1 MKKVTNNNIVQ
12 KIAITI
18 LIVLSFNFITPTFSR
33 ADFGGVLLGPVVD
46 LVAGLGDA
54 LMALLQTFMYGNVE
68 INLDGGEL
76 NPVEKLSTAFM
87 INADDYVKALKSD
100 EGKEKLR
107 KLGLYED
114 EITGTVK
121 EVNESSLDHGW
132 FGMGSYSIPVVKYS
146 PDMIFSN
153 QVPALDANF
162 ISPKKWDNNEQ
173 NNKSIALQLQETI
186 SAWYRSLR
194 NLVVVCLLAVLLY
207 VAIRIIVTSV
217 AADKAKYKQMLMDWL
232 IALCLLFFLHYIMS
246 FTMTLVEIITS
257 SLADSSSVTVKMIP
271 ENTEDSTEVYF
282 KTNLTGYCRLM
293 IEHVDLGTKA
303 IFLFFYIGIIV
314 YTFKFTFEY
323 MKRAI
328 TLAFLTL
335 MAPLVTLT
343 YPIDKM
349 GDGKAQAF
357 NAWFKEFAYN
367 AILQPFHLII
377 YSIFMGAGMNIAV
390 ENPLYAIFF
399 MAFLTPAE
407 KLLRKFFGFDKAPS
421 AGASFAGGFGGAA
434 AFNALK
440 GVASKGVNALSHG
453 NGNSGGN
460 SGKNNNIRQKN
471 QIKDPNAPKGL
482 EAFKNGQGNP
492 QLREAKNGNSGNN
505 NRQSDRD
512 EVMDRYSS
520 EGFGQNANGEYFNPY
535 TNEYDAS
542 YDPHKDSLYN
552 NGQNNRDEI
561 MDKYSSEGF
570 GQNANGEYFNPYT
583 NEYDASYD
591 PHKDSLYSQQSY
603 SMQSSVPSTS
613 SQSDSEQSGKKP
625 KEWKQDENWGL
636 GKWANE
642 NLVKPAAQRVGTG
655 IKNVAGKASDKFR
668 ESGAYTRVIKPGMK
682 KARDMAKAINNS
694 KAGRIV
700 GRASDKLDAA
710 KKKMDDI
717 GLTRSLKNSARGALN
732 VGKKAV
738 VGGAKIAG
746 KGLAAA
752 TGAAVGIGMGIAGD
766 NLEDVIH
773 YGLAGAAVGYAAI
786 PAIGKGAVNGMTKL
800 GNNIRNTYEEGAF
813 GKTQAALNQQTRDIL
828 NDKELRAEEE
838 ELMRLENDGIRPTP
852 KELNDRMHQI
862 ADYNNAGVTDIST
875 IHKSIEVEDQIS
887 KELEISNQEM
897 SEKERS
903 ERARKQAKTIA
914 QIANDYSAKDLR
926 DEKKVNQLQ
935 SDIVNQLTSGK
946 TGLDSEK
953 AKASADNIIGKIKQI
968 KGVGK

>member
-68 INLDGGEL
+68 INLGGGEL
-76 NPVEKLSTAFM
+76 NPLEKLSTAFM
-87 INADDYVKALKSD
+87 INADDYAKALESD

-162 ISPKKWDNNEQ
+162 ISPMKWDNNEQ

-232 IALCLLFFLHYIMS
+232 IALFLLFFLHYIMS

-440 GVASKGVNALSHG
+440 GVASKGVNALNHG
-453 NGNSGGN
+453 NGNSGSN

-482 EAFKNGQGNP
+482 EAFKNGQGNHQLNENEKP
-492 QLREAKNGNSGNN
+492 QLNSRSENLGDDTNS

-512 EVMDRYSS
+512 EVMDRYSA
-520 EGFGQNANGEYFNPY
+520 EGFGQNVNGEYFNPY
-535 TNEYDAS
+535 TDEYDAS
-542 YDPHKDSLYN
+542 YDPHNDS
-552 NGQNNRDEI
+552 
-561 MDKYSSEGF
+561 S
-570 GQNANGEYFNPYT
+570 
-583 NEYDASYD
+583 
-591 PHKDSLYSQQSY
+591 YSQQPSL
-603 SMQSSVPSTS
+603 SQSSAARAMPSGSGSAGQGSMPSTGS
-613 SQSDSEQSGKKP
+613 DASQNSEQSDNKH

-752 TGAAVGIGMGIAGD
+752 TGAAVGLGMGIAGD

>member
-68 INLDGGEL
+68 INLGGGEL
-76 NPVEKLSTAFM
+76 NPLEKLSTAFM
-87 INADDYVKALKSD
+87 INADDYANALKSD

-162 ISPKKWDNNEQ
+162 INPKKWDNNEQ

-232 IALCLLFFLHYIMS
+232 IALFLLFFLHYIMS

-357 NAWFKEFAYN
+357 NVWFKEFAYN

-440 GVASKGVNALSHG
+440 GVASKGVNALNHG

-512 EVMDRYSS
+512 EVMDR
-520 EGFGQNANGEYFNPY
+520 
-535 TNEYDAS
+535 
-542 YDPHKDSLYN
+542 
-552 NGQNNRDEI
+552 
-561 MDKYSSEGF
+561 YSSEGF

-668 ESGAYTRVIKPGMK
+668 ESGAYKRVIKPGMK

>member
-33 ADFGGVLLGPVVD
+33 ADFGGVLFGPGVD

-68 INLDGGEL
+68 INLGGGEL
-76 NPVEKLSTAFM
+76 NPLEKLSTAFM
-87 INADDYVKALKSD
+87 INADDYANALKSD

-162 ISPKKWDNNEQ
+162 INPKKWDNNEQ

-232 IALCLLFFLHYIMS
+232 IALFLLFFLHYIMS

-303 IFLFFYIGIIV
+303 IFLFFYIGIIE

-357 NAWFKEFAYN
+357 NVWFKEFAYN

-440 GVASKGVNALSHG
+440 GVASKGVNALNHG

-512 EVMDRYSS
+512 EVMDR
-520 EGFGQNANGEYFNPY
+520 
-535 TNEYDAS
+535 
-542 YDPHKDSLYN
+542 
-552 NGQNNRDEI
+552 
-561 MDKYSSEGF
+561 YSSEGF

-668 ESGAYTRVIKPGMK
+668 ESGAYKRVIKPGMK

>member
-68 INLDGGEL
+68 INLGGGEL
-76 NPVEKLSTAFM
+76 NPLEKLSTVFM
-87 INADDYVKALKSD
+87 INADDYAKALESD

-162 ISPKKWDNNEQ
+162 ISPMKWDNNEQ

-232 IALCLLFFLHYIMS
+232 IALFLLFFLHYIMS

-440 GVASKGVNALSHG
+440 GVASKGVNALNHG

-482 EAFKNGQGNP
+482 EAFKNGQGNHQLNENEKP
-492 QLREAKNGNSGNN
+492 QLNSRSENLGDDTNS
-505 NRQSDRD
+505 NRQSS
-512 EVMDRYSS
+512 MPSTGS
-520 EGFGQNANGEYFNPY
+520 
-535 TNEYDAS
+535 DAS
-542 YDPHKDSLYN
+542 
-552 NGQNNRDEI
+552 QN
-561 MDKYSSEGF
+561 
-570 GQNANGEYFNPYT
+570 
-583 NEYDASYD
+583 
-591 PHKDSLYSQQSY
+591 
-603 SMQSSVPSTS
+603 
-613 SQSDSEQSGKKP
+613 SEQSDKKH

-642 NLVKPAAQRVGTG
+642 NLVKPAAQGVGTG
-655 IKNVAGKASDKFR
+655 IKTVAGKASDKFR
-668 ESGAYTRVIKPGMK
+668 ESGAYKRVIKPGMK

-752 TGAAVGIGMGIAGD
+752 TGAAVGLGMGIAGD

-828 NDKELRAEEE
+828 GDKELRAEEE
-838 ELMRLENDGIRPTP
+838 ETMRLENDGIRPTT

-875 IHKSIEVEDQIS
+875 IHKSIKVEDQIS
-887 KELEISNQEM
+887 KELESSNQEM

-903 ERARKQAKTIA
+903 ELARKQAMTIA
-914 QIANDYSAKDLR
+914 QMANDYSAKDLR

-953 AKASADNIIGKIKQI
+953 AKASADNIIGKMKQI

>member
-68 INLDGGEL
+68 INLGGGEL
-76 NPVEKLSTAFM
+76 NPLEKLSTVFM
-87 INADDYVKALKSD
+87 INADDYAKALESD

-162 ISPKKWDNNEQ
+162 ISPMKWDNNEQ

-232 IALCLLFFLHYIMS
+232 IALFLLFFLHYIMS

-440 GVASKGVNALSHG
+440 GVASKGVNALNHG

-482 EAFKNGQGNP
+482 EAFKNGQGNHQLNENEKP
-492 QLREAKNGNSGNN
+492 QLNSRSENLGDDTNS

-512 EVMDRYSS
+512 EVMDRYSA
-520 EGFGQNANGEYFNPY
+520 EGFGQNVNGEYFNPY
-535 TNEYDAS
+535 TDEYDAS
-542 YDPHKDSLYN
+542 YDPHNDS
-552 NGQNNRDEI
+552 
-561 MDKYSSEGF
+561 S
-570 GQNANGEYFNPYT
+570 
-583 NEYDASYD
+583 
-591 PHKDSLYSQQSY
+591 YSQQPSL
-603 SMQSSVPSTS
+603 SQSSAAGAMPSGSRSAGQSSMPSTGS
-613 SQSDSEQSGKKP
+613 DASQNSEQSDKKH

-642 NLVKPAAQRVGTG
+642 NLVKPAAQGVGTG
-655 IKNVAGKASDKFR
+655 IKTVAGKASDKFR
-668 ESGAYTRVIKPGMK
+668 ESGAYKRVIKPGMK

-752 TGAAVGIGMGIAGD
+752 TGAAVGLGMGIAGD

-828 NDKELRAEEE
+828 GDKELRAEEE
-838 ELMRLENDGIRPTP
+838 ETMRLENDGIRPTT

-875 IHKSIEVEDQIS
+875 IHKSIKVEDQIS
-887 KELEISNQEM
+887 KELESSNQEM

-903 ERARKQAKTIA
+903 ELARKQAMTIA
-914 QIANDYSAKDLR
+914 QMANDYSAKDLR

-953 AKASADNIIGKIKQI
+953 AKASADNIIGKMKQI

>member
-1 MKKVTNNNIVQ
+1 MKKVTNNNIVR

-46 LVAGLGDA
+46 LVAGLGDS
-54 LMALLQTFMYGNVE
+54 LMALLQVFMDGEVVNVDLG
-68 INLDGGEL
+68 IGSKSFMLDGKD
-76 NPVEKLSTAFM
+76 EKLQDKLKEYKIDVTEDKDKE
-87 INADDYVKALKSD
+87 NA
-100 EGKEKLR
+100 KE
-107 KLGLYED
+107 
-114 EITGTVK
+114 IK
-121 EVNESSLDHGW
+121 ESELDQGW
-132 FGMGSYSIPVVKYS
+132 FGWGSYSIPVIKYS
-146 PDMIFSN
+146 PEKIFSN
-153 QVPALDANF
+153 EVPSLDANF
-162 ISPKKWDNNEQ
+162 INPKDWGNNVQ

-246 FTMTLVEIITS
+246 FTMTLVEIITT
-257 SLADSSSVTVKMIP
+257 SLAEGTNVTVKI
-271 ENTEDSTEVYF
+271 TGDDKDDVYF
-282 KTNLTGYCRLM
+282 KTNLTGYCRM
-293 IEHVDLGTKA
+293 KIQATDLGTKV
-303 IFLFFYIGIIV
+303 IFLLFYIAIIV

-440 GVASKGVNALSHG
+440 GVASKGVNALNHG

-482 EAFKNGQGNP
+482 EAFKNGQGNHQLNENEKP
-492 QLREAKNGNSGNN
+492 QLNSRSENLGDDTNS

-512 EVMDRYSS
+512 EVMDRYSA
-520 EGFGQNANGEYFNPY
+520 EGFGQNVNGEYFNPY
-535 TNEYDAS
+535 TDEYDAS
-542 YDPHKDSLYN
+542 HDPHNDS
-552 NGQNNRDEI
+552 
-561 MDKYSSEGF
+561 S
-570 GQNANGEYFNPYT
+570 
-583 NEYDASYD
+583 
-591 PHKDSLYSQQSY
+591 YSQQPSL
-603 SMQSSVPSTS
+603 SQSSAAGAMPSGSRSTGQSSMPSTGS
-613 SQSDSEQSGKKP
+613 DASQNSEQSDKKH

-752 TGAAVGIGMGIAGD
+752 TGAAVGLGMGIAGD

-828 NDKELRAEEE
+828 GDKELRAEEE
-838 ELMRLENDGIRPTP
+838 ETMRLENDGIRPTT

-875 IHKSIEVEDQIS
+875 IHKSIKVEDQIS
-887 KELEISNQEM
+887 KELESSNQEM

-903 ERARKQAKTIA
+903 ELARKQAMTIA
-914 QIANDYSAKDLR
+914 QMANDYSAKDLR

-953 AKASADNIIGKIKQI
+953 AKASADNIIGKMKQI

>member
-33 ADFGGVLLGPVVD
+33 ADFGGVLFGPVVD

-68 INLDGGEL
+68 INLGGGEL
-76 NPVEKLSTAFM
+76 NPLEKLSTAFM
-87 INADDYVKALKSD
+87 INADDYANALKSD

-162 ISPKKWDNNEQ
+162 INPKKWDNNEQ

-232 IALCLLFFLHYIMS
+232 IALFLLFFLHYIMS

-303 IFLFFYIGIIV
+303 IFLFFYIGIIE

-357 NAWFKEFAYN
+357 NVWFKEFAYN

-440 GVASKGVNALSHG
+440 GVASKGVNALNHG

-512 EVMDRYSS
+512 EVMDR
-520 EGFGQNANGEYFNPY
+520 
-535 TNEYDAS
+535 
-542 YDPHKDSLYN
+542 
-552 NGQNNRDEI
+552 
-561 MDKYSSEGF
+561 YSSEGF

-668 ESGAYTRVIKPGMK
+668 ESGAYKRVIKPGMK

>member
-33 ADFGGVLLGPVVD
+33 ADFGGVLLGPVID

-68 INLDGGEL
+68 INLGGGEL
-76 NPVEKLSTAFM
+76 NPLEKLSTAFM
-87 INADDYVKALKSD
+87 INADDYAKALESD

-162 ISPKKWDNNEQ
+162 ISPMKWDNNEQ

-232 IALCLLFFLHYIMS
+232 IALFLLFFLHYIMS

-440 GVASKGVNALSHG
+440 GVASKGVNALNHG

-482 EAFKNGQGNP
+482 EAFKNGQGNHQLNENEKP
-492 QLREAKNGNSGNN
+492 QLNSRSENLGDDTNS

-512 EVMDRYSS
+512 EVMDRYSA
-520 EGFGQNANGEYFNPY
+520 EGFGQNVNGEYFNPY
-535 TNEYDAS
+535 TDEYDAS
-542 YDPHKDSLYN
+542 YDPHNDS
-552 NGQNNRDEI
+552 
-561 MDKYSSEGF
+561 S
-570 GQNANGEYFNPYT
+570 
-583 NEYDASYD
+583 
-591 PHKDSLYSQQSY
+591 YSQQPSL
-603 SMQSSVPSTS
+603 SQSSAAGAMPSGSRSTGQSSMPSTGS
-613 SQSDSEQSGKKP
+613 DASQNSEQSDKKH

-752 TGAAVGIGMGIAGD
+752 TGAAVGLGMGIAGD

-828 NDKELRAEEE
+828 GDKELRAEEE
-838 ELMRLENDGIRPTP
+838 ETMRLENDGIRPTT

-875 IHKSIEVEDQIS
+875 IHKSIKVEDQIS
-887 KELEISNQEM
+887 KELESSNQEM

-903 ERARKQAKTIA
+903 ELARKQAMTIA
-914 QIANDYSAKDLR
+914 QMANDYSAKDLR

-953 AKASADNIIGKIKQI
+953 AKASADNIIGKMKQI

>member
-68 INLDGGEL
+68 INLGGGEL
-76 NPVEKLSTAFM
+76 NPLEKLSTAFM
-87 INADDYVKALKSD
+87 INADDYANALKSD

-162 ISPKKWDNNEQ
+162 INPKKWDNNEQ

-232 IALCLLFFLHYIMS
+232 IALFLLFFLHYIMS

-357 NAWFKEFAYN
+357 NVWFKEFAYN

-440 GVASKGVNALSHG
+440 GVASKGVNALNHG

-482 EAFKNGQGNP
+482 EAFKNGQGNHQLNENEKP
-492 QLREAKNGNSGNN
+492 QLNSRSENLGDDTNS

-512 EVMDRYSS
+512 EVMDRYSA
-520 EGFGQNANGEYFNPY
+520 EGFGQNVNGEYFNPY
-535 TNEYDAS
+535 TDEYDAS
-542 YDPHKDSLYN
+542 NDPHNDS
-552 NGQNNRDEI
+552 
-561 MDKYSSEGF
+561 S
-570 GQNANGEYFNPYT
+570 
-583 NEYDASYD
+583 
-591 PHKDSLYSQQSY
+591 YSQQPSL
-603 SMQSSVPSTS
+603 SQSSAAGAMPSGSRSTGQSSMPSTGS
-613 SQSDSEQSGKKP
+613 DASQNSEQSDKKH

-752 TGAAVGIGMGIAGD
+752 TGAAVGLGMGIAGD

>member
-33 ADFGGVLLGPVVD
+33 ADFGGVLLGPVID
-46 LVAGLGDA
+46 LVAGLGDS
-54 LMALLQTFMYGNVE
+54 LMALLQFFMDGEVVNVDLG
-68 INLDGGEL
+68 IGSKSFMLDGKD
-76 NPVEKLSTAFM
+76 EKLQDKLKEYKIDVTEDKDKE
-87 INADDYVKALKSD
+87 NA
-100 EGKEKLR
+100 KE
-107 KLGLYED
+107 
-114 EITGTVK
+114 IK
-121 EVNESSLDHGW
+121 ESELDQGW
-132 FGMGSYSIPVVKYS
+132 FGWGSYSIPVIKYS
-146 PDMIFSN
+146 PEKIFSN
-153 QVPALDANF
+153 EVPSLDANF
-162 ISPKKWDNNEQ
+162 INPKDWGNNAQ

-232 IALCLLFFLHYIMS
+232 IALFLLFFLHYIMS
-246 FTMTLVEIITS
+246 FTMTLVEIITT
-257 SLADSSSVTVKMIP
+257 SLAEGTNVTVKI
-271 ENTEDSTEVYF
+271 TGDDKDDVYF
-282 KTNLTGYCRLM
+282 KTNLTGYCRM
-293 IEHVDLGTKA
+293 KIQATDLGTKV
-303 IFLFFYIGIIV
+303 IFLLFYIAIIV

-440 GVASKGVNALSHG
+440 GVASKGVNALNHG

-482 EAFKNGQGNP
+482 EAFKNGQGNHQLNENEKP
-492 QLREAKNGNSGNN
+492 QLNSRSENLGDDTNS

-512 EVMDRYSS
+512 EVMDRYSA
-520 EGFGQNANGEYFNPY
+520 EGFGQNVNGEYFNPY
-535 TNEYDAS
+535 TDEYDAS
-542 YDPHKDSLYN
+542 HDPHNDS
-552 NGQNNRDEI
+552 
-561 MDKYSSEGF
+561 S
-570 GQNANGEYFNPYT
+570 
-583 NEYDASYD
+583 
-591 PHKDSLYSQQSY
+591 YSQQPSL
-603 SMQSSVPSTS
+603 SQSSAAGAMPSGSRSTGQSSMPSTGS
-613 SQSDSEQSGKKP
+613 DASQNSEQSDKKH

-752 TGAAVGIGMGIAGD
+752 TGAAVGLGMGIAGD

-828 NDKELRAEEE
+828 GDKELRAEEE
-838 ELMRLENDGIRPTP
+838 ETMRLENDGIRPTT

-875 IHKSIEVEDQIS
+875 IHKSIKVEDQIS
-887 KELEISNQEM
+887 KELESSNQEM

-903 ERARKQAKTIA
+903 ELARKQAMTIA
-914 QIANDYSAKDLR
+914 QMANDYSAKDLR

-953 AKASADNIIGKIKQI
+953 AKASADNIIGKMKQI

>member
-68 INLDGGEL
+68 INLGGGEL
-76 NPVEKLSTAFM
+76 NPLEKLSTAFM
-87 INADDYVKALKSD
+87 INADDYANALKSD

-162 ISPKKWDNNEQ
+162 INPKKWDNNEQ

-232 IALCLLFFLHYIMS
+232 IALFLLFFLHYIMS

-440 GVASKGVNALSHG
+440 GAASKGVNALNHG

-482 EAFKNGQGNP
+482 EAFKNGQGNHQLNENEKP
-492 QLREAKNGNSGNN
+492 QLNSRSENLGDDTNS
-505 NRQSDRD
+505 NRQGS
-512 EVMDRYSS
+512 MPSTGS
-520 EGFGQNANGEYFNPY
+520 
-535 TNEYDAS
+535 DAS
-542 YDPHKDSLYN
+542 
-552 NGQNNRDEI
+552 QN
-561 MDKYSSEGF
+561 
-570 GQNANGEYFNPYT
+570 
-583 NEYDASYD
+583 
-591 PHKDSLYSQQSY
+591 
-603 SMQSSVPSTS
+603 
-613 SQSDSEQSGKKP
+613 SEQSDNKH

-752 TGAAVGIGMGIAGD
+752 TGAAVGLGMGIAGD

>member
-33 ADFGGVLLGPVVD
+33 ADFGGVLLGPVID
-46 LVAGLGDA
+46 LVAGLGDS
-54 LMALLQTFMYGNVE
+54 LMALLQFFMDGEVVNVDLG
-68 INLDGGEL
+68 IGSKSFMLDGKD
-76 NPVEKLSTAFM
+76 EKLQDKLKEYKIDVTEDKDKE
-87 INADDYVKALKSD
+87 NA
-100 EGKEKLR
+100 KE
-107 KLGLYED
+107 
-114 EITGTVK
+114 IK
-121 EVNESSLDHGW
+121 ESELDQGW
-132 FGMGSYSIPVVKYS
+132 FGWGSYSIPVIKYS
-146 PDMIFSN
+146 PEKIFSN
-153 QVPALDANF
+153 EVPSLDANF
-162 ISPKKWDNNEQ
+162 INPKDWGNNAQ

-232 IALCLLFFLHYIMS
+232 IALFLLFFLHYIMS
-246 FTMTLVEIITS
+246 FTMTLVEIITT
-257 SLADSSSVTVKMIP
+257 SLAEGTNVTVKI
-271 ENTEDSTEVYF
+271 TGDDKDDVYF
-282 KTNLTGYCRLM
+282 KTNLTGYCRM
-293 IEHVDLGTKA
+293 KIQATDLGTKV
-303 IFLFFYIGIIV
+303 IFLLFYIAIIV

-440 GVASKGVNALSHG
+440 GAASKGVNALNHG
-453 NGNSGGN
+453 NGN

-482 EAFKNGQGNP
+482 EAFKNGQGNHQLNENEKP
-492 QLREAKNGNSGNN
+492 QLNSRSENLGDDTNS
-505 NRQSDRD
+505 NRQN
-512 EVMDRYSS
+512 V
-520 EGFGQNANGEYFNPY
+520 NGEYFNPY
-535 TNEYDAS
+535 TDEYDAS
-542 YDPHKDSLYN
+542 YDPHNDS
-552 NGQNNRDEI
+552 
-561 MDKYSSEGF
+561 S
-570 GQNANGEYFNPYT
+570 
-583 NEYDASYD
+583 
-591 PHKDSLYSQQSY
+591 YSQQPSL
-603 SMQSSVPSTS
+603 SQSSAAGAMPSGSRSAGQSSMPSTS
-613 SQSDSEQSGKKP
+613 ESTGSDASQNSEQSDKKH

-642 NLVKPAAQRVGTG
+642 NLVKPAARSVGSG

-668 ESGAYTRVIKPGMK
+668 ESGAYKRVIKPGMK

-752 TGAAVGIGMGIAGD
+752 TGAAVGLGMGIAGD

-828 NDKELRAEEE
+828 GDKELRAEEE
-838 ELMRLENDGIRPTP
+838 ETMRLENDGIRPTP

-903 ERARKQAKTIA
+903 ELARKQAKTIA
-914 QIANDYSAKDLR
+914 QMANDYSAKDLR

-953 AKASADNIIGKIKQI
+953 AKASADNIIGKMKQI

>member
-33 ADFGGVLLGPVVD
+33 ADFGGVLFGPGVD

-68 INLDGGEL
+68 INLGGGEL
-76 NPVEKLSTAFM
+76 NPLEKLSTVFM
-87 INADDYVKALKSD
+87 INADDYAKALESD

-162 ISPKKWDNNEQ
+162 ISPMKWDNNEQ

-232 IALCLLFFLHYIMS
+232 IALFLLFFLHYIMS

-440 GVASKGVNALSHG
+440 GVASKGVNALNHG

-482 EAFKNGQGNP
+482 EAFKNGQGNHQLNENEKP
-492 QLREAKNGNSGNN
+492 QLNSRSENLGDDTNS

-512 EVMDRYSS
+512 EVMDRYSA
-520 EGFGQNANGEYFNPY
+520 EGFGQNVNGEYFNPY
-535 TNEYDAS
+535 TD
-542 YDPHKDSLYN
+542 DPHNDS
-552 NGQNNRDEI
+552 
-561 MDKYSSEGF
+561 S
-570 GQNANGEYFNPYT
+570 
-583 NEYDASYD
+583 
-591 PHKDSLYSQQSY
+591 YSQQPSL
-603 SMQSSVPSTS
+603 SQSSAAGAMPSGSRSAGQSSMPSTGS
-613 SQSDSEQSGKKP
+613 DASQNSEQSDKKH

-642 NLVKPAAQRVGTG
+642 NIGKPLARKAVSG

-752 TGAAVGIGMGIAGD
+752 TGAAVGLGMGIAGD

>member
-46 LVAGLGDA
+46 LVAGLGDS

-68 INLDGGEL
+68 INLGGGEL
-76 NPVEKLSTAFM
+76 NPLEKLSTVFM
-87 INADDYVKALKSD
+87 INADDYAKALESD

-162 ISPKKWDNNEQ
+162 ISPMKWDNNEQ

-232 IALCLLFFLHYIMS
+232 IALFLLFFLHYIMS

-440 GVASKGVNALSHG
+440 GVASKGVNALNHG

-482 EAFKNGQGNP
+482 EAFKNGQGNHQLNENEKP
-492 QLREAKNGNSGNN
+492 QLNSRSENLGDDTNS

-512 EVMDRYSS
+512 EVMDRYSA
-520 EGFGQNANGEYFNPY
+520 EGFGQNVNGEYFNPY
-535 TNEYDAS
+535 TDEYDAS
-542 YDPHKDSLYN
+542 YDPHNDS
-552 NGQNNRDEI
+552 
-561 MDKYSSEGF
+561 S
-570 GQNANGEYFNPYT
+570 
-583 NEYDASYD
+583 
-591 PHKDSLYSQQSY
+591 YSQQPSL
-603 SMQSSVPSTS
+603 SQSSAAGAMPSGSRSAGQSSMPSTGS
-613 SQSDSEQSGKKP
+613 DASQNSEQSDKKH

-642 NLVKPAAQRVGTG
+642 NLVKPAAQGVGTG
-655 IKNVAGKASDKFR
+655 IKTVAGKASDKFR
-668 ESGAYTRVIKPGMK
+668 ESGAYKRVIKPGMK

-752 TGAAVGIGMGIAGD
+752 TGAAVGLGMGIAGD

>member
-1 MKKVTNNNIVQ
+1 MKKVTNNNIVR

-46 LVAGLGDA
+46 LVAGLGDS
-54 LMALLQTFMYGNVE
+54 LMALLQVFMDGEVVNVDLG
-68 INLDGGEL
+68 IGSKSFMLDGKD
-76 NPVEKLSTAFM
+76 EKLQDKLKEYKIDVTEDKDKE
-87 INADDYVKALKSD
+87 NA
-100 EGKEKLR
+100 KE
-107 KLGLYED
+107 
-114 EITGTVK
+114 IK
-121 EVNESSLDHGW
+121 ESELDQGW
-132 FGMGSYSIPVVKYS
+132 FGWGSYSIPVIKYS
-146 PDMIFSN
+146 PEKIFSN
-153 QVPALDANF
+153 EVPSLDANF
-162 ISPKKWDNNEQ
+162 INPKDWGNNVQ

-246 FTMTLVEIITS
+246 FTMTLVEIITT
-257 SLADSSSVTVKMIP
+257 SLAEGTNVTVKI
-271 ENTEDSTEVYF
+271 TGDDKDDVYF
-282 KTNLTGYCRLM
+282 KTNLTGYCRM
-293 IEHVDLGTKA
+293 KIQATDLGTKV
-303 IFLFFYIGIIV
+303 IFLLFYIAIIV

-440 GVASKGVNALSHG
+440 GVASKGVNALNHG

-482 EAFKNGQGNP
+482 EAFKNGQG
-492 QLREAKNGNSGNN
+492 
-505 NRQSDRD
+505 
-512 EVMDRYSS
+512 
-520 EGFGQNANGEYFNPY
+520 
-535 TNEYDAS
+535 
-542 YDPHKDSLYN
+542 
-552 NGQNNRDEI
+552 
-561 MDKYSSEGF
+561 
-570 GQNANGEYFNPYT
+570 
-583 NEYDASYD
+583 
-591 PHKDSLYSQQSY
+591 
-603 SMQSSVPSTS
+603 SMPSTS
-613 SQSDSEQSGKKP
+613 ESTGQSSMPSTGSDASQNSEQSDKKH
-625 KEWKQDENWGL
+625 KVYKQDENWGL
-636 GKWANE
+636 GKWVNE
-642 NLVKPAAQRVGTG
+642 NYGKPLARKAVSG

-773 YGLAGAAVGYAAI
+773 YGLAGAAVGTAAI
-786 PAIGKGAVNGMTKL
+786 PAIGKGAANGISKL

-838 ELMRLENDGIRPTP
+838 ETMRIENGGIPPTP

-875 IHKSIEVEDQIS
+875 IHKSIKVEDQIS

-903 ERARKQAKTIA
+903 ELARKQAKTIA
-914 QIANDYSAKDLR
+914 QMANDYSAKDLR

>member
-33 ADFGGVLLGPVVD
+33 ADFGGVLFGPAVD

-68 INLDGGEL
+68 INLGGGEL
-76 NPVEKLSTAFM
+76 NPLEKLSTAFM
-87 INADDYVKALKSD
+87 INADDYAKALESD

-162 ISPKKWDNNEQ
+162 ISPMKWDNNEQ

-232 IALCLLFFLHYIMS
+232 IALFLLFFLHYIMS

-440 GVASKGVNALSHG
+440 GVASKGVNALNHG

-482 EAFKNGQGNP
+482 EAFKNGQGNHQLNENEKP
-492 QLREAKNGNSGNN
+492 QLNSRSENLGDDTNS
-505 NRQSDRD
+505 NRQSS
-512 EVMDRYSS
+512 MPSTGS
-520 EGFGQNANGEYFNPY
+520 
-535 TNEYDAS
+535 DAS
-542 YDPHKDSLYN
+542 
-552 NGQNNRDEI
+552 QN
-561 MDKYSSEGF
+561 
-570 GQNANGEYFNPYT
+570 
-583 NEYDASYD
+583 
-591 PHKDSLYSQQSY
+591 
-603 SMQSSVPSTS
+603 
-613 SQSDSEQSGKKP
+613 SEQSDKKH

-642 NLVKPAAQRVGTG
+642 NLVKPAAQGVGTG
-655 IKNVAGKASDKFR
+655 IKTVAGKASDKFR
-668 ESGAYTRVIKPGMK
+668 ESGAYKRVIKPGMK

-752 TGAAVGIGMGIAGD
+752 TGAAVGLGMGIAGD

>member
-68 INLDGGEL
+68 INLGGGEL
-76 NPVEKLSTAFM
+76 NPLEKLSTVFM
-87 INADDYVKALKSD
+87 INADDYAKALESD

-162 ISPKKWDNNEQ
+162 ISPMKWDNNEQ

-232 IALCLLFFLHYIMS
+232 IALFLLFFLHYIMS

-440 GVASKGVNALSHG
+440 GVASKGVNALNHG

-482 EAFKNGQGNP
+482 EAFKNGQGNH
-492 QLREAKNGNSGNN
+492 QLNSRSENLGDDTNS

-512 EVMDRYSS
+512 EVMDRYSA
-520 EGFGQNANGEYFNPY
+520 EGFGQNVNGEYFNPY
-535 TNEYDAS
+535 TDEYDAS
-542 YDPHKDSLYN
+542 YDPHNDS
-552 NGQNNRDEI
+552 
-561 MDKYSSEGF
+561 S
-570 GQNANGEYFNPYT
+570 
-583 NEYDASYD
+583 
-591 PHKDSLYSQQSY
+591 YSQQPSL
-603 SMQSSVPSTS
+603 SQSSAAGAMPSGSRSEGQSPMPSTGS
-613 SQSDSEQSGKKP
+613 DASQNSEQSDNKH

>member
-68 INLDGGEL
+68 INLGGGEL
-76 NPVEKLSTAFM
+76 NPLEKLSTAFM
-87 INADDYVKALKSD
+87 INADDYAKALESD

-162 ISPKKWDNNEQ
+162 ISPMKWDNNEQ

-232 IALCLLFFLHYIMS
+232 IALFLLFFLHYIMS

-377 YSIFMGAGMNIAV
+377 YSIFMEAGMNIAV

-440 GVASKGVNALSHG
+440 GVASKGVNALNHG

-482 EAFKNGQGNP
+482 EAFKNGQGNHQLNENEKP
-492 QLREAKNGNSGNN
+492 QLNSRSENLGDDTNS

-512 EVMDRYSS
+512 EVMDRYSA
-520 EGFGQNANGEYFNPY
+520 EGFGQNVNGEYFNPY
-535 TNEYDAS
+535 TDEYDAS
-542 YDPHKDSLYN
+542 YDPHNDS
-552 NGQNNRDEI
+552 
-561 MDKYSSEGF
+561 S
-570 GQNANGEYFNPYT
+570 
-583 NEYDASYD
+583 
-591 PHKDSLYSQQSY
+591 YSQQPSL
-603 SMQSSVPSTS
+603 SQSSAAGAMPSGSRSAEQSSMPSTGS
-613 SQSDSEQSGKKP
+613 DASQNSEQSDKKH

-642 NLVKPAAQRVGTG
+642 NLVKPAAQGVGTG
-655 IKNVAGKASDKFR
+655 IKTVAGKASDKFR
-668 ESGAYTRVIKPGMK
+668 ESGAYKRVIKPGMK

-752 TGAAVGIGMGIAGD
+752 TGAAVGLGMGIAGD

>member
-68 INLDGGEL
+68 INLGGGEL
-76 NPVEKLSTAFM
+76 NPLEKLSTVFM
-87 INADDYVKALKSD
+87 INADDYAKALESD

-162 ISPKKWDNNEQ
+162 ISPMKWDNNEQ

-232 IALCLLFFLHYIMS
+232 IALFLLFFLHYIMS

-440 GVASKGVNALSHG
+440 GVASKGVNALNHG

-482 EAFKNGQGNP
+482 EAFKNGQGNHQLNENEKP
-492 QLREAKNGNSGNN
+492 QLNSRSENLGDDTNS

-512 EVMDRYSS
+512 EVMDRYSA
-520 EGFGQNANGEYFNPY
+520 EGFGQNVNGEYFNPY
-535 TNEYDAS
+535 TDEYDAS
-542 YDPHKDSLYN
+542 YDPHNDS
-552 NGQNNRDEI
+552 
-561 MDKYSSEGF
+561 S
-570 GQNANGEYFNPYT
+570 
-583 NEYDASYD
+583 
-591 PHKDSLYSQQSY
+591 YSQQPSL
-603 SMQSSVPSTS
+603 SQSSAAGAMPSGSRSTGQSSMPSTGS
-613 SQSDSEQSGKKP
+613 DASQNSEQSDKKH

-752 TGAAVGIGMGIAGD
+752 TGAAVGLGMGIAGD

>member
-46 LVAGLGDA
+46 LVAGLGDS
-54 LMALLQTFMYGNVE
+54 LMALLQFFMDGEVVNVDLG
-68 INLDGGEL
+68 IRSKSFMLDGKD
-76 NPVEKLSTAFM
+76 EKLQDKLKEYKIDVTEDKDKE
-87 INADDYVKALKSD
+87 NA
-100 EGKEKLR
+100 KE
-107 KLGLYED
+107 
-114 EITGTVK
+114 IK
-121 EVNESSLDHGW
+121 ESELDQGW
-132 FGMGSYSIPVVKYS
+132 FGWRSYSIPVIKYS
-146 PDMIFSN
+146 PEKIFSN
-153 QVPALDANF
+153 EVPSLDANF
-162 ISPKKWDNNEQ
+162 INPKDWGNNAQ

-232 IALCLLFFLHYIMS
+232 IALFLLFFLHYIMS
-246 FTMTLVEIITS
+246 FTMTLVEIITT
-257 SLADSSSVTVKMIP
+257 SLAEGTNVTVKI
-271 ENTEDSTEVYF
+271 TGDDKDDVYF
-282 KTNLTGYCRLM
+282 KTNLTGYCRM
-293 IEHVDLGTKA
+293 KIQATDLGTKV
-303 IFLFFYIGIIV
+303 IFLLFYIAIIV

-440 GVASKGVNALSHG
+440 GVASKGVNALNHG
-453 NGNSGGN
+453 NGNSGSN

-482 EAFKNGQGNP
+482 EAFKNGQGNHQLNENEKP
-492 QLREAKNGNSGNN
+492 QLNSRSENLGDDTNS

-512 EVMDRYSS
+512 EVMDRYSA
-520 EGFGQNANGEYFNPY
+520 EGFGQNVNGEYFNPY
-535 TNEYDAS
+535 TDAS
-542 YDPHKDSLYN
+542 
-552 NGQNNRDEI
+552 QN
-561 MDKYSSEGF
+561 
-570 GQNANGEYFNPYT
+570 
-583 NEYDASYD
+583 
-591 PHKDSLYSQQSY
+591 
-603 SMQSSVPSTS
+603 
-613 SQSDSEQSGKKP
+613 SEQSDNKH

-752 TGAAVGIGMGIAGD
+752 TGAAVGLGMGIAGD

-828 NDKELRAEEE
+828 GDKELRAEEE
-838 ELMRLENDGIRPTP
+838 ETMRLENDGIRPTT

-875 IHKSIEVEDQIS
+875 IHKSIKVEDQIS
-887 KELEISNQEM
+887 KELESSNQEM

-903 ERARKQAKTIA
+903 ELARKQAMTIA
-914 QIANDYSAKDLR
+914 QMANDYSAKDLR

-953 AKASADNIIGKIKQI
+953 AKASADNIIGKMKQI

>member
-46 LVAGLGDA
+46 LVAGLGDS
-54 LMALLQTFMYGNVE
+54 LMALLQVFMDGEVVNVDLG
-68 INLDGGEL
+68 IGSKSFMLDGKD
-76 NPVEKLSTAFM
+76 EKLQDKLKEYKIDVTEDKDKE
-87 INADDYVKALKSD
+87 NA
-100 EGKEKLR
+100 KE
-107 KLGLYED
+107 
-114 EITGTVK
+114 IK
-121 EVNESSLDHGW
+121 ESELDQGW
-132 FGMGSYSIPVVKYS
+132 FGWGSYSIPVIKYS
-146 PDMIFSN
+146 PEKIFSN
-153 QVPALDANF
+153 EVPSLDANF
-162 ISPKKWDNNEQ
+162 INPKDWGNNVQ

-246 FTMTLVEIITS
+246 FTMTLVEIITT
-257 SLADSSSVTVKMIP
+257 SLAEGTNVTVKI
-271 ENTEDSTEVYF
+271 TGDDKDDVYF
-282 KTNLTGYCRLM
+282 KTNLTGYCRM
-293 IEHVDLGTKA
+293 KIQATDLGTKV
-303 IFLFFYIGIIV
+303 IFLLFYIAIIV

-349 GDGKAQAF
+349 GDGKSQAF

-440 GVASKGVNALSHG
+440 GAVSKGANALSHG

-482 EAFKNGQGNP
+482 DAFKNGQGNH
-492 QLREAKNGNSGNN
+492 QLNEDEKPRLNGGSENLGDDTNS

-535 TNEYDAS
+535 TDEYDAS
-542 YDPHKDSLYN
+542 YDPHNDSSY
-552 NGQNNRDEI
+552 GQQPSLSP
-561 MDKYSSEGF
+561 SSAER
-570 GQNANGEYFNPYT
+570 
-583 NEYDASYD
+583 
-591 PHKDSLYSQQSY
+591 
-603 SMQSSVPSTS
+603 SMPSTS
-613 SQSDSEQSGKKP
+613 GSTGQGSMPSTSGSARQESMPSASGDGGQRAMPSTGSDTSQNSAQSGKKP

-682 KARDMAKAINNS
+682 KARDMAKAINNT

-700 GRASDKLDAA
+700 SRASDKLDAA

-717 GLTRSLKNSARGALN
+717 GLTRSLKNSARGAFN

-738 VGGAKIAG
+738 AGGAKIAG
-746 KGLAAA
+746 KGLVAA
-752 TGAAVGIGMGIAGD
+752 TGAVVGMGMGIAGD

-773 YGLAGAAVGYAAI
+773 YGLAGAAVGTAAI
-786 PAIGKGAVNGMTKL
+786 PAIGKGAANGISKL

-838 ELMRLENDGIRPTP
+838 ETMRIENGGIPPTP

-875 IHKSIEVEDQIS
+875 IHKSIKVEDQIS

-903 ERARKQAKTIA
+903 ELARKQAKTIA
-914 QIANDYSAKDLR
+914 QMANDYSAKDLR

-953 AKASADNIIGKIKQI
+953 AKASADNIIGKMKQI

>member
-505 NRQSDRD
+505 NRQ
-512 EVMDRYSS
+512 
-520 EGFGQNANGEYFNPY
+520 
-535 TNEYDAS
+535 
-542 YDPHKDSLYN
+542 
-552 NGQNNRDEI
+552 NNRDEI

>member
-68 INLDGGEL
+68 INLGGGEL
-76 NPVEKLSTAFM
+76 NPLEKLSTAFM
-87 INADDYVKALKSD
+87 INADDYANALKSD

-162 ISPKKWDNNEQ
+162 ISPMKWDNNEQ

-232 IALCLLFFLHYIMS
+232 IALFLLFFLHYIMS

-440 GVASKGVNALSHG
+440 GVASKGVNALNHG

-482 EAFKNGQGNP
+482 EAFKNGQGNHQLNENEKP
-492 QLREAKNGNSGNN
+492 QLNSRSENLGDDTNS

-512 EVMDRYSS
+512 EVMDRYSA
-520 EGFGQNANGEYFNPY
+520 EGFGQNVNGEYFNPY
-535 TNEYDAS
+535 TDEYDAS
-542 YDPHKDSLYN
+542 YDPHNDS
-552 NGQNNRDEI
+552 
-561 MDKYSSEGF
+561 S
-570 GQNANGEYFNPYT
+570 
-583 NEYDASYD
+583 
-591 PHKDSLYSQQSY
+591 YSQQPSL
-603 SMQSSVPSTS
+603 SQSSAAGAMPSGSRSAVQGSMPSTGS
-613 SQSDSEQSGKKP
+613 NASQNSEQSDKKH
-625 KEWKQDENWGL
+625 KVYKQDENWGL
-636 GKWANE
+636 GKWVNE
-642 NLVKPAAQRVGTG
+642 NYGKPLARKAVSG

-668 ESGAYTRVIKPGMK
+668 NSGAYTRVIKPGMK

-738 VGGAKIAG
+738 VDGAKIAG

-752 TGAAVGIGMGIAGD
+752 TGAAVGLGMGIAGD

>member
-33 ADFGGVLLGPVVD
+33 ADFGGVLLGPVID
-46 LVAGLGDA
+46 LVAGLGDS
-54 LMALLQTFMYGNVE
+54 LMALLQFFMDGEVVNVDLG
-68 INLDGGEL
+68 IGSKSFMLDGKD
-76 NPVEKLSTAFM
+76 EKLQDKLKEYKIDVTEDKDKE
-87 INADDYVKALKSD
+87 NA
-100 EGKEKLR
+100 KE
-107 KLGLYED
+107 
-114 EITGTVK
+114 IK
-121 EVNESSLDHGW
+121 ESELDQGW
-132 FGMGSYSIPVVKYS
+132 FGWGSYSIPVIKYS
-146 PDMIFSN
+146 PEKIFSN
-153 QVPALDANF
+153 EVPSLDANF
-162 ISPKKWDNNEQ
+162 INPKDWGNNAQ

-232 IALCLLFFLHYIMS
+232 IALFLLFFLHYIMS
-246 FTMTLVEIITS
+246 FTMTLVEIITT
-257 SLADSSSVTVKMIP
+257 SLAEGTNVTVKI
-271 ENTEDSTEVYF
+271 TGDDKDDVYF
-282 KTNLTGYCRLM
+282 KTNLTGYCRM
-293 IEHVDLGTKA
+293 KIQATDLGTKV
-303 IFLFFYIGIIV
+303 IFLLFYIAIIV

-440 GVASKGVNALSHG
+440 GVASKGVNALNHG

-482 EAFKNGQGNP
+482 EAFKNGQGNHQLNENEKP
-492 QLREAKNGNSGNN
+492 QLNSRSENLGDDTNS

-512 EVMDRYSS
+512 EVMDRYSAARAMPS
-520 EGFGQNANGEYFNPY
+520 GSGSAGQGSMPS
-535 TNEYDAS
+535 TGSDAS
-542 YDPHKDSLYN
+542 
-552 NGQNNRDEI
+552 QN
-561 MDKYSSEGF
+561 
-570 GQNANGEYFNPYT
+570 
-583 NEYDASYD
+583 
-591 PHKDSLYSQQSY
+591 
-603 SMQSSVPSTS
+603 
-613 SQSDSEQSGKKP
+613 SEQSDNKH

-752 TGAAVGIGMGIAGD
+752 TGAAVGLGMGIAGD

-828 NDKELRAEEE
+828 GDKELRAEEE
-838 ELMRLENDGIRPTP
+838 ETMRLENDGIRPTT

-875 IHKSIEVEDQIS
+875 IHKSIKVEDQIS
-887 KELEISNQEM
+887 KELESSNQEM

-903 ERARKQAKTIA
+903 ELARKQAMTIA
-914 QIANDYSAKDLR
+914 QMANDYSAKDLR

-953 AKASADNIIGKIKQI
+953 AKASADNIIGKMKQI

>member
-33 ADFGGVLLGPVVD
+33 ADFGGVLLGPVID

-68 INLDGGEL
+68 INLGGGEL
-76 NPVEKLSTAFM
+76 NPLEKLSTAFM
-87 INADDYVKALKSD
+87 INADDYAKALESD

-162 ISPKKWDNNEQ
+162 ISPMKWDNNEQ

-232 IALCLLFFLHYIMS
+232 IALFLLFFLHYIMS

-440 GVASKGVNALSHG
+440 GVASKGVNALNHG

-482 EAFKNGQGNP
+482 EAFKNGQGNHQLNENEKP
-492 QLREAKNGNSGNN
+492 QLNSRSENLGDDTNS

-512 EVMDRYSS
+512 EVMDRYSA
-520 EGFGQNANGEYFNPY
+520 EGFGQNVNGEYFNPY
-535 TNEYDAS
+535 TDEYDAS
-542 YDPHKDSLYN
+542 HDPHNDS
-552 NGQNNRDEI
+552 
-561 MDKYSSEGF
+561 S
-570 GQNANGEYFNPYT
+570 
-583 NEYDASYD
+583 
-591 PHKDSLYSQQSY
+591 YSQQPSL
-603 SMQSSVPSTS
+603 SQSSAAGAMPSGSRSTGQSSMPSTGS
-613 SQSDSEQSGKKP
+613 DASQNSEQSDKKH

-752 TGAAVGIGMGIAGD
+752 TGAAVGLGMGIAGD

-828 NDKELRAEEE
+828 GDKELRAEEE
-838 ELMRLENDGIRPTP
+838 ETMRLENDGIRPTT

-875 IHKSIEVEDQIS
+875 IHKSIKVEDQIS
-887 KELEISNQEM
+887 KELESSNQEM

-903 ERARKQAKTIA
+903 ELARKQAMTIA
-914 QIANDYSAKDLR
+914 QMANDYSAKDLR

-953 AKASADNIIGKIKQI
+953 AKASADNIIGKMKQI

>member
-68 INLDGGEL
+68 INLGGGEL
-76 NPVEKLSTAFM
+76 NPLEKLSTAFM
-87 INADDYVKALKSD
+87 INADDYANALKSD

-162 ISPKKWDNNEQ
+162 INPKKWDNNEQ

-232 IALCLLFFLHYIMS
+232 IALFLLFFLHYIMS

-440 GVASKGVNALSHG
+440 GVASKGVNALNHG

-482 EAFKNGQGNP
+482 EAFKNGQGNHQLNENEKP
-492 QLREAKNGNSGNN
+492 QLNSRSENLGDDTNS
-505 NRQSDRD
+505 NRQSS
-512 EVMDRYSS
+512 MPSTGS
-520 EGFGQNANGEYFNPY
+520 
-535 TNEYDAS
+535 DAS
-542 YDPHKDSLYN
+542 
-552 NGQNNRDEI
+552 QN
-561 MDKYSSEGF
+561 
-570 GQNANGEYFNPYT
+570 
-583 NEYDASYD
+583 
-591 PHKDSLYSQQSY
+591 
-603 SMQSSVPSTS
+603 
-613 SQSDSEQSGKKP
+613 SEQSDKKH

-642 NLVKPAAQRVGTG
+642 NLVKPAARSVGSG

-668 ESGAYTRVIKPGMK
+668 ESGAYKRVIKPGMK

>member
-68 INLDGGEL
+68 INLGGGEL
-76 NPVEKLSTAFM
+76 NPLEKLSTAFM
-87 INADDYVKALKSD
+87 INADDYAKALESD

-162 ISPKKWDNNEQ
+162 ISPMKWDNNEQ

-232 IALCLLFFLHYIMS
+232 IALFLLFFLHYIMS

-440 GVASKGVNALSHG
+440 GVASKGVNALNHG

-482 EAFKNGQGNP
+482 EAFKNGQGNHQLNENEKP
-492 QLREAKNGNSGNN
+492 QLNSRSENLGDDTNS

-512 EVMDRYSS
+512 EVMDRYSA
-520 EGFGQNANGEYFNPY
+520 EGFGQNVNGEYFNPY
-535 TNEYDAS
+535 TDEYDAS
-542 YDPHKDSLYN
+542 YDPHNDS
-552 NGQNNRDEI
+552 
-561 MDKYSSEGF
+561 S
-570 GQNANGEYFNPYT
+570 
-583 NEYDASYD
+583 
-591 PHKDSLYSQQSY
+591 YSQQPSL
-603 SMQSSVPSTS
+603 SQSSAAGAMPSGSRSAEQSSMPSTGS
-613 SQSDSEQSGKKP
+613 DASQNSEQSDKKH

-642 NLVKPAAQRVGTG
+642 NLVKPAAQGVGTG
-655 IKNVAGKASDKFR
+655 IKTVAGKASDKFR
-668 ESGAYTRVIKPGMK
+668 ESGAYKRVIKPGMK

-752 TGAAVGIGMGIAGD
+752 TGAAVGLGMGIAGD

>member
-68 INLDGGEL
+68 INLGGGEL
-76 NPVEKLSTAFM
+76 NPLEKLSTVFM
-87 INADDYVKALKSD
+87 INADDYAKALESD

-162 ISPKKWDNNEQ
+162 ISPMKWDNNEQ

-232 IALCLLFFLHYIMS
+232 IALFLLFFLHYIMS

-440 GVASKGVNALSHG
+440 GVASKGVNALNHG

-482 EAFKNGQGNP
+482 EAFKNGQGNHQLNENEKP
-492 QLREAKNGNSGNN
+492 QLNSRSENLGDDTNS
-505 NRQSDRD
+505 NRQSS
-512 EVMDRYSS
+512 MPSTGS
-520 EGFGQNANGEYFNPY
+520 
-535 TNEYDAS
+535 DAS
-542 YDPHKDSLYN
+542 
-552 NGQNNRDEI
+552 QN
-561 MDKYSSEGF
+561 
-570 GQNANGEYFNPYT
+570 
-583 NEYDASYD
+583 
-591 PHKDSLYSQQSY
+591 
-603 SMQSSVPSTS
+603 
-613 SQSDSEQSGKKP
+613 SEQSDKKH

-752 TGAAVGIGMGIAGD
+752 TGAAVGLGMGIAGD

>member
-33 ADFGGVLLGPVVD
+33 ADFGGVLFGPVVD

-68 INLDGGEL
+68 INLGGGEL
-76 NPVEKLSTAFM
+76 ILLEKLSTVFM
-87 INADDYVKALKSD
+87 INADDYAKALESD

-162 ISPKKWDNNEQ
+162 ISPMKWDNNEQ

-232 IALCLLFFLHYIMS
+232 IALFLLFFLHYIMS

-434 AFNALK
+434 AFNAIK
-440 GVASKGVNALSHG
+440 GAVSKGANALNHG

-482 EAFKNGQGNP
+482 EAFKNGQGNHQLNENEKP
-492 QLREAKNGNSGNN
+492 QLNSRSENLGDDTNS
-505 NRQSDRD
+505 NRQSS
-512 EVMDRYSS
+512 MPSTGS
-520 EGFGQNANGEYFNPY
+520 
-535 TNEYDAS
+535 DAS
-542 YDPHKDSLYN
+542 
-552 NGQNNRDEI
+552 QN
-561 MDKYSSEGF
+561 
-570 GQNANGEYFNPYT
+570 
-583 NEYDASYD
+583 
-591 PHKDSLYSQQSY
+591 
-603 SMQSSVPSTS
+603 
-613 SQSDSEQSGKKP
+613 SEQSGKRP
-625 KEWKQDENWGL
+625 REWKQDENWGL

-642 NLVKPAAQRVGTG
+642 NLGKPIAQKVGTG

-682 KARDMAKAINNS
+682 KASDMAKAINNS

-752 TGAAVGIGMGIAGD
+752 TGAAVGLGMGIAGD

-786 PAIGKGAVNGMTKL
+786 PAIGKGAVNGMSKL
-800 GNNIRNTYEEGAF
+800 GNDIRNTYEEGAY

-828 NDKELRAEEE
+828 SDQELRAEEE
-838 ELMRLENDGIRPTP
+838 ETMRLENDGIRPTP

-862 ADYNNAGVTDIST
+862 ADYNNAGITDIST

>member
-68 INLDGGEL
+68 INLGGGEL
-76 NPVEKLSTAFM
+76 NPLEKLSTAFM
-87 INADDYVKALKSD
+87 INADDYANALKSD

-162 ISPKKWDNNEQ
+162 INPKKWDNNEQ

-232 IALCLLFFLHYIMS
+232 IALFLLFFLHYIMS

-440 GVASKGVNALSHG
+440 GAASKGVNALNHG

-482 EAFKNGQGNP
+482 EAFKNGQGNHQLNENEKP
-492 QLREAKNGNSGNN
+492 QLNSRSENLGDDTNS
-505 NRQSDRD
+505 NRQGDRD
-512 EVMDRYSS
+512 EVMDRYSAARAMPS
-520 EGFGQNANGEYFNPY
+520 GSGSAGQGSMPS
-535 TNEYDAS
+535 TGSDAS
-542 YDPHKDSLYN
+542 
-552 NGQNNRDEI
+552 QN
-561 MDKYSSEGF
+561 
-570 GQNANGEYFNPYT
+570 
-583 NEYDASYD
+583 
-591 PHKDSLYSQQSY
+591 
-603 SMQSSVPSTS
+603 
-613 SQSDSEQSGKKP
+613 SEQSDNKH

-752 TGAAVGIGMGIAGD
+752 TGAAVGLGMGIAGD

>member
-68 INLDGGEL
+68 INLGGGEL
-76 NPVEKLSTAFM
+76 NPLEKLSTAFM
-87 INADDYVKALKSD
+87 INADDYANALKSD

-162 ISPKKWDNNEQ
+162 INPKKWDNNEQ

-232 IALCLLFFLHYIMS
+232 IALFLLFFLHYIMS

-357 NAWFKEFAYN
+357 NVWFKEFAYN

-440 GVASKGVNALSHG
+440 GAASKGVNALNHG

-512 EVMDRYSS
+512 EVMDR
-520 EGFGQNANGEYFNPY
+520 
-535 TNEYDAS
+535 
-542 YDPHKDSLYN
+542 
-552 NGQNNRDEI
+552 
-561 MDKYSSEGF
+561 YSSEGF

>member
-68 INLDGGEL
+68 INLGGGEL
-76 NPVEKLSTAFM
+76 NPLEKLSTAFM
-87 INADDYVKALKSD
+87 INADDYANALKSD

-162 ISPKKWDNNEQ
+162 INPKKWDNNEQ

-232 IALCLLFFLHYIMS
+232 IALFLLFFLHYIMS

-440 GVASKGVNALSHG
+440 GVASKGVNALNHG

-482 EAFKNGQGNP
+482 EAFKNGQGNHQLNENEKP
-492 QLREAKNGNSGNN
+492 QLNSRSENLGDDTNS

-512 EVMDRYSS
+512 EVMDRYSA
-520 EGFGQNANGEYFNPY
+520 EGFGQNVNGEYFNPY
-535 TNEYDAS
+535 TYEYDAS
-542 YDPHKDSLYN
+542 YDPHNDS
-552 NGQNNRDEI
+552 
-561 MDKYSSEGF
+561 S
-570 GQNANGEYFNPYT
+570 
-583 NEYDASYD
+583 
-591 PHKDSLYSQQSY
+591 YSQQPSL
-603 SMQSSVPSTS
+603 SQSSAAGAMPSGSRSTGQSSMPSTGS
-613 SQSDSEQSGKKP
+613 DASQNSEQSDKKH

-642 NLVKPAAQRVGTG
+642 NLVKPAARSVGSG

-668 ESGAYTRVIKPGMK
+668 ESGAYKRVIKPGMK

>member
-1 MKKVTNNNIVQ
+1 MKKVTNNNIVR

-76 NPVEKLSTAFM
+76 NPVERLSTAFM

-257 SLADSSSVTVKMIP
+257 SLADSSNVTVKMIP

-434 AFNALK
+434 AFNAIK
-440 GVASKGVNALSHG
+440 GAVSKGANALSHG

-512 EVMDRYSS
+512 E
-520 EGFGQNANGEYFNPY
+520 
-535 TNEYDAS
+535 
-542 YDPHKDSLYN
+542 
-552 NGQNNRDEI
+552 I

-591 PHKDSLYSQQSY
+591 PHKDSLYSQQSH
-603 SMQSSVPSTS
+603 STPSTS
-613 SQSDSEQSGKKP
+613 SQSDSEQSDKKH
-625 KEWKQDENWGL
+625 KVYKQDENWGL
-636 GKWANE
+636 GKWVNE
-642 NLVKPAAQRVGTG
+642 NYGKPLARKAVSG

-682 KARDMAKAINNS
+682 KASDMAKAINNS

-752 TGAAVGIGMGIAGD
+752 TGAAVGLGMGIAGD

-800 GNNIRNTYEEGAF
+800 GNNIRNTYEEGAL

-828 NDKELRAEEE
+828 GDKELRAEEE
-838 ELMRLENDGIRPTP
+838 EKMRLENDGIRPTP

-862 ADYNNAGVTDIST
+862 ADYNNAGITDIST

>member
-68 INLDGGEL
+68 INLGGGEL
-76 NPVEKLSTAFM
+76 NPLEKLSTAFM
-87 INADDYVKALKSD
+87 INADDYANALKSD

-162 ISPKKWDNNEQ
+162 INPKKWDNNEQ

-232 IALCLLFFLHYIMS
+232 IALFLLFFLHYIMS

-440 GVASKGVNALSHG
+440 GAASKGVNALNHG

-482 EAFKNGQGNP
+482 EAFKNGQGNH
-492 QLREAKNGNSGNN
+492 QL
-505 NRQSDRD
+505 
-512 EVMDRYSS
+512 
-520 EGFGQNANGEYFNPY
+520 
-535 TNEYDAS
+535 NENDAS
-542 YDPHKDSLYN
+542 YDPHNDS
-552 NGQNNRDEI
+552 
-561 MDKYSSEGF
+561 S
-570 GQNANGEYFNPYT
+570 
-583 NEYDASYD
+583 
-591 PHKDSLYSQQSY
+591 YSQQPSL
-603 SMQSSVPSTS
+603 SQSSAARAMPSGSGSAGQGSMPSTGS
-613 SQSDSEQSGKKP
+613 DASQNSEQSDNKH

-752 TGAAVGIGMGIAGD
+752 TGAAVGLGMGIAGD

>member
-68 INLDGGEL
+68 INLGGGEL
-76 NPVEKLSTAFM
+76 NPLEKLSTAFM
-87 INADDYVKALKSD
+87 INADDYANALKSD

-132 FGMGSYSIPVVKYS
+132 FGRGSYSIPVVKYS

-162 ISPKKWDNNEQ
+162 INPKKWDNNEQ

-232 IALCLLFFLHYIMS
+232 IALFLLFFLHYIMS

-440 GVASKGVNALSHG
+440 GVASKGVNALNHG

-482 EAFKNGQGNP
+482 EAFKNGQGNHQLNENEKP
-492 QLREAKNGNSGNN
+492 QLNSRSENLGDDTNS

-512 EVMDRYSS
+512 EVMDRYSA
-520 EGFGQNANGEYFNPY
+520 EGFGQNVNGEYFNPY
-535 TNEYDAS
+535 TDEYDAS
-542 YDPHKDSLYN
+542 YDPHNDS
-552 NGQNNRDEI
+552 
-561 MDKYSSEGF
+561 S
-570 GQNANGEYFNPYT
+570 
-583 NEYDASYD
+583 
-591 PHKDSLYSQQSY
+591 YSQQPSL
-603 SMQSSVPSTS
+603 SQSSAAGAMPSGSRSTGQSSMPSTGS
-613 SQSDSEQSGKKP
+613 DASQNSEQSDKKH

-642 NLVKPAAQRVGTG
+642 NLVKPAARSVGSG

-668 ESGAYTRVIKPGMK
+668 ESGAYKRVIKPGMK

>member
-68 INLDGGEL
+68 INLGGGEL
-76 NPVEKLSTAFM
+76 NPLEKLSTAFM
-87 INADDYVKALKSD
+87 INADDYANALKSD

-162 ISPKKWDNNEQ
+162 INPNKWDNNEQ

-232 IALCLLFFLHYIMS
+232 IALFLLFFLHYIMS

-440 GVASKGVNALSHG
+440 GVASKGVNALNHG

-482 EAFKNGQGNP
+482 EAFKNGQGNHQLNENEKP
-492 QLREAKNGNSGNN
+492 QLNSRSENLGDDTNS

-512 EVMDRYSS
+512 EVMDRYSA
-520 EGFGQNANGEYFNPY
+520 EGFGQNVNGEYFNPY
-535 TNEYDAS
+535 TDEYDAS
-542 YDPHKDSLYN
+542 YDPHNDS
-552 NGQNNRDEI
+552 
-561 MDKYSSEGF
+561 S
-570 GQNANGEYFNPYT
+570 
-583 NEYDASYD
+583 
-591 PHKDSLYSQQSY
+591 YSQQPSL
-603 SMQSSVPSTS
+603 SQSSAAGAMPSGSRSTGQSSMPSTGS
-613 SQSDSEQSGKKP
+613 DASQNSEQSDKKH

-642 NLVKPAAQRVGTG
+642 NLVKPAARSVGSG

-668 ESGAYTRVIKPGMK
+668 ESGAYKRVIKPGMK

>member
-1 MKKVTNNNIVQ
+1 MKKVTNNNIVR

-33 ADFGGVLLGPVVD
+33 ADFGGVLLGPVID

-68 INLDGGEL
+68 INLGGGEL
-76 NPVEKLSTAFM
+76 NPLEKLSTAFM
-87 INADDYVKALKSD
+87 INADDYAKALESD

-162 ISPKKWDNNEQ
+162 ISPMKWDNNEQ

-232 IALCLLFFLHYIMS
+232 IALFLLFFLHYIMS

-440 GVASKGVNALSHG
+440 GVASKGVNALNHG

-482 EAFKNGQGNP
+482 EAFKNGQGNHQLNENEKP
-492 QLREAKNGNSGNN
+492 QLNSRSENLGDDTNS

-512 EVMDRYSS
+512 EVMDRYSA
-520 EGFGQNANGEYFNPY
+520 EGFGQNVNGEYFNPY
-535 TNEYDAS
+535 TDEYDAS
-542 YDPHKDSLYN
+542 HDPHNDS
-552 NGQNNRDEI
+552 
-561 MDKYSSEGF
+561 S
-570 GQNANGEYFNPYT
+570 
-583 NEYDASYD
+583 
-591 PHKDSLYSQQSY
+591 YSQQPSL
-603 SMQSSVPSTS
+603 SQSSAAGAMPSGSRSTGQSSMPSTGS
-613 SQSDSEQSGKKP
+613 DASQNSEQSDKKH

-752 TGAAVGIGMGIAGD
+752 TGAAVGLGMGIAGD

-828 NDKELRAEEE
+828 GDKELRAEEE
-838 ELMRLENDGIRPTP
+838 ETMRLENDGIRPTT

-875 IHKSIEVEDQIS
+875 IHKSIKVEDQIS
-887 KELEISNQEM
+887 KELESSNQEM

-903 ERARKQAKTIA
+903 ELARKQAMTIA
-914 QIANDYSAKDLR
+914 QMANDYSAKDLR

-953 AKASADNIIGKIKQI
+953 AKASADNIIGKMKQI

>member
-33 ADFGGVLLGPVVD
+33 ADFGGVLFGPGVD

-68 INLDGGEL
+68 INLGGGEL
-76 NPVEKLSTAFM
+76 NPLEKLSTAFM
-87 INADDYVKALKSD
+87 INADDYANALKSD

-162 ISPKKWDNNEQ
+162 INPKKWDNNEQ

-232 IALCLLFFLHYIMS
+232 IALFLLFFLHYIMS

-440 GVASKGVNALSHG
+440 GVASKGVNALNHG

-482 EAFKNGQGNP
+482 EAFKNGQGNHQLNENEKP
-492 QLREAKNGNSGNN
+492 QLNSRSENLGDDTNS
-505 NRQSDRD
+505 NRQSS
-512 EVMDRYSS
+512 MPSTGS
-520 EGFGQNANGEYFNPY
+520 
-535 TNEYDAS
+535 DAS
-542 YDPHKDSLYN
+542 
-552 NGQNNRDEI
+552 QN
-561 MDKYSSEGF
+561 
-570 GQNANGEYFNPYT
+570 
-583 NEYDASYD
+583 
-591 PHKDSLYSQQSY
+591 
-603 SMQSSVPSTS
+603 
-613 SQSDSEQSGKKP
+613 SEQSDKKH

-642 NLVKPAAQRVGTG
+642 NLVKPAARSVGSG

-668 ESGAYTRVIKPGMK
+668 ESGAYKRVIKPGMK

>member
-542 YDPHKDSLYN
+542 YDPHKDSLY
-552 NGQNNRDEI
+552 
-561 MDKYSSEGF
+561 
-570 GQNANGEYFNPYT
+570 
-583 NEYDASYD
+583 
-591 PHKDSLYSQQSY
+591 SQQSY

-897 SEKERS
+897 SEKEGS